1 MPKFYLTNNGRE
13 FLVEAVDAQ
22 LATVWWF
29 HTELTH
35 FMDRYLHSGR
45 IPAIDVSHIGDIP
58 EDIPKQLVAITID
71 LFGPTTTCSA
81 RGFDNDDQGWIPFS
95 ETYQTWLEMLWAIED

>member
-1 MPKFYLTNNGRE
+1 MPKFYLTNNNRE

-29 HTELTH
+29 HSELARL
-35 FMDRYLHSGR
+35 MKRYLQFE
-45 IPAIDVSHIGDIP
+45 ILPVIDVSHIGDIP

-71 LFGPTTTCSA
+71 LFGPTTTCSS
-81 RGFDNDDQGWIPFS
+81 RGFGNDDQGWMPFS
-95 ETYQTWLEMLWAIED
+95 ETYQTWLEMIWAIEG